1 MLCSV
6 APSDCVLGRC
16 RCMGRVSQRLV
27 KEPILVASMRAA
39 LGTTEQIRCAH
50 CLDHWG
56 QMQLRVA
63 IRRQPQQPAPRP
75 AATLPANADSNRR
88 RNTSPSTT
96 HKTRPTIWRIRR
108 HEARWQALPAFLAA
122 RTKKER
128 VCYHFR
134 NNKPSLVMVGCAG
147 VEPTTNGLKVRCSTN

>member
-63 IRRQPQQPAPRP
+63 IRRQPQRPAPRP
-75 AATLPANADSNRR
+75 AATLPANADSNRLR
-88 RNTSPSTT
+88 KTGPSTT
-96 HKTRPTIWRIRR
+96 HRTRPTIWRIRR
-108 HEARWQALPAFLAA
+108 HEARWQALPAFWLHEP
-122 RTKKER
+122 KKKGFAITF
-128 VCYHFR
+128 V
-134 NNKPSLVMVGCAG
+134 
-147 VEPTTNGLKVRCSTN
+147 TTNPYWYWWDVRGSNQRQTD